1 MTGISKLTENDVRSW
16 TDSATFGRGMD
27 YYRHGYILRPRRQ
40 GMLLKA
46 QCLGSQP
53 TPYRVQVTCNAQ
65 GIASAT
71 CSCPVGYACKHTV
84 ALLLT
89 WVHKPEAFTE
99 EETLDATL
107 EQRDKAELIAL
118 IKKMLDH
125 VPELEDLLHIQALGE
140 AAPTQLIPPDAIKR
154 QVEQAMNSG
163 RGEWGDSYEIAN
175 TLNEIIGIGAS
186 YVAREDWRNAAVVYA
201 TAAQAILDNYESVY
215 DDEGETLAPVNDC
228 VTGLGE
234 CLEHIE
240 DEDVREGILHALLFV
255 YRWDVSYGGVGV
267 SDEVPIIF
275 DTQLTPEEKQVVA
288 EWVRELLAS
297 SGGGK
302 DGFHRNW
309 QQQHYGGLLLDLEA
323 DTLDDEAFLRVCR
336 ETGRL
341 HDLVERLLE
350 LNQVEEATQI
360 AESSSDYDLLL
371 LANRFVAHKQDAVIL
386 RLMRARAVNSQDSR
400 LKAWLKDYANAHH
413 QPEEA
418 LALTEELFWM
428 RPSVEGY
435 QELQKLAA
443 PLRQWDALRAKTLSL
458 LGQDAR
464 HGNLLVELYLFEN
477 EIELAIQAFKQ
488 GEQNKTVM
496 WGAYSYSA
504 PLRIRVAQA
513 AEKDFPGEAI
523 DLYMRT
529 ILSLVKVRGR
539 ENYAMAAQYLLR
551 VRELHKR
558 LGDSGRFTLL
568 MQNLRDN
575 NKNLRALKEELNKA
589 GL

>member
-1 MTGISKLTENDVRSW
+1 MTNLSTLTENDIRSW
-16 TDSATFGRGMD
+16 TDSGTFGRGMD
-27 YYRHGYILRPRRQ
+27 YYRNGYILHPRRQ
-40 GMLLKA
+40 GMGLKA

-53 TPYRVQVTCNAQ
+53 TPYRVQATLNAQ
-65 GIASAT
+65 GIATAT

-89 WVHKPEAFTE
+89 WVHKPDTFTE

-140 AAPTQLIPPDAIKR
+140 AAPTQQIPPDAIKR

-163 RGEWGDSYEIAN
+163 RGEWGESYEIAS

-186 YVAREDWRNAAVVYA
+186 YAAREDWRNAAVVYA
-201 TAAQAILDNYESVY
+201 TVAPAILDNYESVY
-215 DDEGETLAPVNDC
+215 DDEGETLSPVNDC
-228 VTGLGE
+228 VAGLGE

-240 DEDVREGILHALLFV
+240 DEETREGILHALLSV
-255 YRWDVSYGGVGV
+255 YRWDVNYGGVGV
-267 SDEVPIIF
+267 GDGIPAIF
-275 DTQLTPEEKQVVA
+275 ETQTTPEEKQVIA
-288 EWVRELLAS
+288 RWVREMLAS
-297 SGGGK
+297 SGSGG
-302 DGFHRNW
+302 DGW

-336 ETGRL
+336 ETGRI

-350 LNQVEEATQI
+350 LDRVEEATQV
-360 AESSSDYDLLL
+360 AESSSDYDLLS
-371 LANRFVAHKQDAVIL
+371 LADRFVIHKQDAVIL

-418 LALTEELFWM
+418 LTLTEELFWM

-443 PLRQWDALRAKTLSL
+443 PLQQWDALRVKTLSL
-458 LGQDAR
+458 LGQYAR
-464 HGNLLVELYLFEN
+464 YGNLLVELYLFEN
-477 EIELAIQAFKQ
+477 EIALAIQAFKQ

-496 WGAYSYSA
+496 GGAYSYGA

-529 ILSLVKVRGR
+529 VLSLIDTRGR
-539 ENYAMAAQYLLR
+539 ENYTTAAQYLLR
-551 VRELHKR
+551 VRELFKR
-558 LGDSGRFTLL
+558 LGDPGRFTLL